1 MGYLPP
7 NLSHRKQGCHVVLR
21 RMKVRLKTLE
31 NIFLKLYADIKK
43 KKKLTMDFVSNTPL
57 TFLRDFALNM

>member
-1 MGYLPP
+1 MLI
-7 NLSHRKQGCHVVLR
+7 L
-21 RMKVRLKTLE
+21 
-31 NIFLKLYADIKK
+31 KK